1 MGGFFTPFKSAKFGT
16 LPVESG
22 VAYRLYK
29 SIIVGCSKIC
39 AGRLKLRL
47 FGLAYVLGLV
57 LLCGPGC
64 KPKAPAPQ
72 RVVDS
77 SIADTLMQ
85 ITEPGIAAFD
95 SLQHDGFFALHPGV
109 KSFDAVT
116 RLYYQNR
123 DYKYIWLPQGNLS
136 ELAYAMMAHT
146 EEIFAAKGIKDA
158 YGQKLD
164 SLLQTFGTA
173 SALPDSQRV
182 LTELLLTARYF
193 TYVDKVVKGAV
204 DESVANKLGWLL
216 PRRKVSLSAMLD
228 SFLTAPNWDTFE
240 KNAINSQYFKLRQ
253 ALQRYKQ
260 LSGSTETVV
269 YWPAAQKGIRAGDS
283 SVLIG
288 RIARRLTELGY
299 LPALPADT
307 LHAGPEIINAVA
319 IAQRAYG
326 LQQDSIIGRS
336 LTDALNVP
344 ARERIKTL
352 LVNMERMRW
361 VPERVDAQ
369 NLILVNIPDYKLIYY
384 QNGQP
389 VWNCRVVVGSPMHKT
404 VVFSGVMD
412 YVVFSP
418 YWYVPQSIIK
428 NEIGLSR
435 AKSPAY
441 LKRKNMEWS
450 GGSLREKPGPN
461 NSLGRVKFI
470 FPNSN
475 SIYLHDTPAKDLF
488 NREQRAFSHGC
499 IRVGEPFELAK
510 RVLAYD
516 TLWTEERI
524 KAAMAATTEQKV
536 VLKQKVPVYITYF
549 TAFTD
554 AQGLVHFRK
563 DVYNRDEAL
572 FKVLV
577 N

>member
-1 MGGFFTPFKSAKFGT
+1 M
-16 LPVESG
+16 
-22 VAYRLYK
+22 
-29 SIIVGCSKIC
+29 
-39 AGRLKLRL
+39 RL
-47 FGLAYVLGLV
+47 FGLAYVLGLI
-57 LLCGPGC
+57 LLYGSGC

-77 SIADTLMQ
+77 SVADTLMQ

-95 SLQHDGFFALHPGV
+95 SLQLDGFFALHPGV
-109 KSFDAVT
+109 KNFDTVT
-116 RLYYQNR
+116 RLYYHNR
-123 DYKYIWLPQGNLS
+123 NYKFIWLPQGKLT
-136 ELAYAMMAHT
+136 EVAYAMMANT
-146 EEIFAAKGIKDA
+146 EEIFAAKGIKDT

-173 SALPDSQRV
+173 TALPDSQRV

-216 PRRKVSLSAMLD
+216 PRRKVSLTAMLD
-228 SFLTAPNWDTFE
+228 SFLIAPNWDTFE

-253 ALQRYKQ
+253 ALQRYK
-260 LSGSTETVV
+260 LLAAGTETAV
-269 YWPAAQKGIRAGDS
+269 YWPAGQKSIRAGDS
-283 SVLIG
+283 SALIG

-299 LPALPADT
+299 LPALTADT
-307 LHAGPEIINAVA
+307 LHAGPDVISA
-319 IAQRAYG
+319 IAKAQRAYG
-326 LQQDSIIGRS
+326 LQEDSTMGRS
-336 LTDALNVP
+336 LADALNVP
-344 ARERIKTL
+344 ARERLKTL

-361 VPERVDAQ
+361 VPERIGAD

-404 VVFSGVMD
+404 VIFSGIMD

-418 YWYVPQSIIK
+418 YWYVPQSIIN
-428 NEIGLSR
+428 NEIGLAR

-516 TLWTEERI
+516 TLWTDARI

-536 VLKQKVPVYITYF
+536 ILKQKVPVYITYF
-549 TAFTD
+549 TAFAD

-572 FKVLV
+572 FKELV
-577 N
+577 R